1 MRFLVVIACAF
12 AVCAAQNVDPK
23 QAKIL
28 KEQRFNAGDGRA
40 GSAFA
45 TEDGT
50 IFKEEADIN
59 GNRIGQYSYIGDDG
73 QTYTVRY
80 SAGKDGFRIL
90 DGAHIPSTG
99 ADAAAFDADYEA
111 ELEAAQPVQEVR
123 AQPVQQV
130 QQVAQPAFRA
140 QPVVQQAQPSIDYDA
155 IPVDPNFNPFVNP
168 HDPTHRDFRFNKN
181 AAAHAPNSP
190 LSRAASVVP
199 DCADCAG
206 VNPFINPFDASHQ
219 SVQHLLGVQQPAR
232 TVAQPAGQL
241 AGHLAGHQ
249 AGAFRTVVQPTA
261 LPARPK
267 PVSVAQRPAVRKL
280 ADQSPLRQPTL
291 PPAIKNFFPPGQL
304 KLNRFETGFNFD
316 FES

>member
-1 MRFLVVIACAF
+1 MKCLIRQISNKVIFHHQYQSFIQVVIACAF

-111 ELEAAQPVQEVR
+111 ELEAAAAQPVQEVR

-130 QQVAQPAFRA
+130 AQPAFRA
-140 QPVVQQAQPSIDYDA
+140 QPVQQAQPSIDYDSL
-155 IPVDPNFNPFVNP
+155 PVDPNFNPFVNP

-190 LSRAASVVP
+190 LARSASVVP
-199 DCADCAG
+199 NCADCAG
-206 VNPFINPFDASHQ
+206 VNPFINPFDKSHAQ
-219 SVQHLLGVQQPAR
+219 VQHLLGAVPAPR
-232 TVAQPAGQL
+232 
-241 AGHLAGHQ
+241 
-249 AGAFRTVVQPTA
+249 
-261 LPARPK
+261 
-267 PVSVAQRPAVRKL
+267 
-280 ADQSPLRQPTL
+280 
-291 PPAIKNFFPPGQL
+291 
-304 KLNRFETGFNFD
+304 
-316 FES
+316 

>member
-123 AQPVQQV
+123 AAQPVVQQV

-140 QPVVQQAQPSIDYDA
+140 QPVQVQQAQPSIDYDSL
-155 IPVDPNFNPFVNP
+155 PVDPNFNPFVNP

-190 LSRAASVVP
+190 LARSASVVP
-199 DCADCAG
+199 NCADCAG
-206 VNPFINPFDASHQ
+206 VNPFINPFDKSHAQ
-219 SVQHLLGVQQPAR
+219 VQHLLGAVPAPR
-232 TVAQPAGQL
+232 G
-241 AGHLAGHQ
+241 
-249 AGAFRTVVQPTA
+249 
-261 LPARPK
+261 
-267 PVSVAQRPAVRKL
+267 
-280 ADQSPLRQPTL
+280 
-291 PPAIKNFFPPGQL
+291 
-304 KLNRFETGFNFD
+304 
-316 FES
+316 

>member
-99 ADAAAFDADYEA
+99 VDAAAFDADYEPIDA
-111 ELEAAQPVQEVR
+111 APVAQAAPAVRAQPAPVR

-130 QQVAQPAFRA
+130 RQVQ
-140 QPVVQQAQPSIDYDA
+140 VQAAPQPSIDYDA
-155 IPVDPNFNPFVNP
+155 VPVDPNFNPFVNP

-181 AAAHAPNSP
+181 AAAHAPNDP
-190 LSRAASVVP
+190 LSRSASVVP
-199 DCADCAG
+199 NCADCAG
-206 VNPFINPFDASHQ
+206 VNPFINPFDKSHSQ
-219 SVQHLLGVQQPAR
+219 VQHLLGAVPAPR
-232 TVAQPAGQL
+232 ANAGQL

-249 AGAFRTVVQPTA
+249 AGFRPN
-261 LPARPK
+261 PK
-267 PVSVAQRPAVRKL
+267 PVSAAQPLPRPAVRKL
-280 ADQSPLRQPTL
+280 ADQSPLRQSTVAP
-291 PPAIKNFFPPGQL
+291 IVKNFFPPGQL